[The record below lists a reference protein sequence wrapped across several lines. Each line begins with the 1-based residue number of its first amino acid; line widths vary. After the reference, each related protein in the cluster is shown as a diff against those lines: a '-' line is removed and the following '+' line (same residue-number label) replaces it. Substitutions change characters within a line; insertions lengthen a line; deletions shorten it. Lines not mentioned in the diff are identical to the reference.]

1 MGSREVKRY
10 PTLAYCNTKPKEEKY
25 KKLVL
30 IDLCPT
36 RFVKYN
42 DLEGFGMEY
51 FRQCELADLFNY
63 NNQRPNYPD
72 MVRLFYANI
81 GGGKDMVMTAVKG
94 EFMSLTSGDIG
105 RIFDLRKLSLKDIN
119 LNNGGILKLIFTDG
133 EVPKGQIFQ
142 NSLTPEAK
150 VISKI
155 IIHNVLPKIN
165 SRHYLL
171 IDHVKLLY
179 VIFGGL
185 NFNWAKFFFKQ
196 MIKDHTSC
204 IPYGALITRIFEEK
218 KIVLKTELD
227 KT

>member
-1 MGSREVKRY
+1 MSSKSNQKH
-10 PTLAYCNTKPKEEKY
+10 PTLAYCNTKAKEEKY
-25 KKLVL
+25 KKLVQ

-51 FRQCELADLFNY
+51 FRQCELSDLFNY
-63 NNQRPNYPD
+63 NNQRPYYPD

-105 RIFDLRKLSLKDIN
+105 RIFELRNQGLSLKDIN
-119 LNNGGILKLIFTDG
+119 LNNDGILKLIFTDG

-142 NSLTPEAK
+142 NSLTQEAK

-155 IIHNVLPKIN
+155 IIHNILPKIN
-165 SRHYLL
+165 S
-171 IDHVKLLY
+171 
-179 VIFGGL
+179 
-185 NFNWAKFFFKQ
+185 
-196 MIKDHTSC
+196 
-204 IPYGALITRIFEEK
+204 
-218 KIVLKTELD
+218 
-227 KT
+227 